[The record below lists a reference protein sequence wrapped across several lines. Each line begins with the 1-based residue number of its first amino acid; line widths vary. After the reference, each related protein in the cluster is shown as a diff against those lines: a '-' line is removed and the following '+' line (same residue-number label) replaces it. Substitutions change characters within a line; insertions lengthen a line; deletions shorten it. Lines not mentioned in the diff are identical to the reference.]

1 MKKNGKRKFKL
12 RHLLLILF
20 SIYVVTTFVSQQRT
34 IRGLKAQKKTK
45 EEEISKLEKEVNE
58 LNNEIKHSD
67 SLEFVEKVA
76 REELNM
82 VKPKEV
88 IYVDKN
94 KNKKP
99 FLKIRKP

>member
-1 MKKNGKRKFKL
+1 MKKDGRKEFKL

-20 SIYVVTTFVSQQRT
+20 SFYVVTTFVSQQKT
-34 IRGLKAQKKTK
+34 ISGLKAQKRVK
-45 EEEISKLEKEVNE
+45 EEEILELEKEVNE

-67 SLEFVEKVA
+67 SLEFVEKIA

-94 KNKKP
+94 KNKNP
-99 FLKIRKP
+99 FFKIRKP